1 MTSAK
6 ESAFRKVVQATMLR
20 DRQHGPVIE
29 LNRISVKKSQKATS
43 GGGAGAA
50 VGPSTSV
57 SGGGGNPGGGG
68 CKPVFL
74 QMVGKMHL
82 LGQEALLLPHR
93 IWKVKFIGESVD
105 DCGGGYSES
114 IAEMCDELQVNKCLI
129 LFTPLRQFWD
139 VIRKKNCNK
148 PKKSF
153 GKLRP
158 VSNFLELVV

>member
-43 GGGAGAA
+43 GGGAGA

-114 IAEMCDELQVNKCLI
+114 IAEMCDELQVNKTLI

-139 VIRKKNCNK
+139 VIRKNCK
-148 PKKSF
+148 ID
-153 GKLRP
+153 
-158 VSNFLELVV
+158 